1 MRYQRLI
8 PLGSGGMANVHLA
21 LALGQGGFKR
31 LVVVKSVRDELV
43 ADPAM
48 RQMFLAEARLSA
60 RLNHPNVVQVS
71 EVVEA
76 SDGGVMLVMEYL
88 DGLPLSGV
96 YRTLGDAFTLP
107 MRLRILCEVL
117 AGLQYA
123 HDLADYHGQP
133 LGIVHR
139 DVSPQNVFITYDARV
154 KLLDFGIAKVAA
166 SPDKTRTGVIKG
178 RIAYMPFEQVT
189 GKGVDRRAD
198 VYAIGCLLWEAAA
211 SQRMWGQLTEPQLVR
226 ELVRGNIPR
235 LGEQAKVDPELE
247 RIVTRATAPLPQ
259 DRYEGAEALRLD
271 LERYLT
277 TLPAVSL
284 REIGEIL
291 SRSCSQARAQRQ
303 RELAAAVASTDR
315 EISSLVDVELAQW
328 QRSGT
333 GDGTGTGSVSGVAS
347 RPRMLR
353 SFSPT
358 PGPYLLTSS
367 GRTPAP
373 GSGTGMGAAPE
384 SGRSNSSVS
393 SVSAQLK
400 PRRRGF
406 WIALGAAAVLALLAW
421 LPSMLRTAPSTSPSA
436 APTPSA
442 LTTPQAPATV
452 APPASVEAE
461 PSEAEEAS
469 SAAPS
474 ASTKRSR
481 VRWVAPPPAAVAA
494 PKAKPAAGCD
504 PPYYFS
510 AGIKTYK
517 PECI

>member
-107 MRLRILCEVL
+107 MRLRVLCEVL

-123 HDLADYHGQP
+123 HDLADYHGQA

-139 DVSPQNVFITYDARV
+139 DVSPQNVFVTYDARV

-198 VYAIGCLLWEAAA
+198 LYAVGCLLWEAAA

-226 ELVRGNIPR
+226 ELVRGHIPR
-235 LGEQAKVDPELE
+235 LGEHAKVDAELE
-247 RIVTRATAPLPQ
+247 RIVTRATAPLAA

-277 TLPAVSL
+277 TLPPVTL
-284 REIGEIL
+284 REIGELL
-291 SRSCSQARAQRQ
+291 SRSCSQARTERQ
-303 RELAAAVASTDR
+303 RELAAAVAASDR
-315 EISSLVDVELAQW
+315 EVSLLVDVESGHGL
-328 QRSGT
+328 RSHSM
-333 GDGTGTGSVSGVAS
+333 DGTGTGSVSGIAS

-358 PGPYLLTSS
+358 PGPYLLTST

-373 GSGTGMGAAPE
+373 TDSRHGAESSRSGSGAAA
-384 SGRSNSSVS
+384 SVRP
-393 SVSAQLK
+393 APK
-400 PRRRGF
+400 RRGF
-406 WIALGAAAVLALLAW
+406 WIVLGAAAVLALVAW
-421 LPSMLRTAPSTSPSA
+421 LPSMLGSAPSVAPSA
-436 APTPSA
+436 APAPSVLASSAPAVSAPSA
-442 LTTPQAPATV
+442 AT
-452 APPASVEAE
+452 SVEQ
-461 PSEAEEAS
+461 EAEEPSSPSS
-469 SAAPS
+469 SAT
-474 ASTKRSR
+474 TKRAKGH
-481 VRWVAPPPAAVAA
+481 VRWVPPSPAAAA
-494 PKAKPAAGCD
+494 AGPKAKPAAGCD